1 VAIADLP
8 PPIQGISVVSAWVIQ
23 TLRLSGAVVEV
34 RNTSVTQGNNYRS
47 RRILKFLV
55 SYIAVIVSKP
65 NSTVYIALSHGFTL
79 YAQIVIALTCRIK
92 KQRVLVHHHTFL
104 PINDPSILLNRL
116 CHGLIRNFAEHIFL
130 SSLMESAYKEAW
142 NPKGQTWVISN
153 HQVAYLRTRNKFEIN
168 RKLGARLCYSGR
180 LSSEKGFWDV
190 VAVTRKMLSSDFGM
204 SASFLGPAGDS
215 HIAEELTNLKKQF
228 SDRFH
233 HIDSYD
239 EHTLTI
245 ELQKSTYFL
254 FPSRYSNEASPL
266 VVLEAQALGN
276 ICVTTDVGSLCADV
290 IAPGNAFNI
299 RDWPTC
305 ASDLIA
311 NLNLDLSALAQQS
324 TLISGTSASL
334 SEKCTK
340 QLKEAFRL

>member
-1 VAIADLP
+1 M
-8 PPIQGISVVSAWVIQ
+8 
-23 TLRLSGAVVEV
+23 
-34 RNTSVTQGNNYRS
+34 
-47 RRILKFLV
+47 
-55 SYIAVIVSKP
+55 SYIAVIKSNP

-104 PINDPSILLNRL
+104 PINNPSILLNRV
-116 CHGLIRNFAEHIFL
+116 CHSLIRNFAEHIFL
-130 SSLMESAYKEAW
+130 SSLMESAYKKTW
-142 NPKGQTWVISN
+142 NPKGRTWVISN
-153 HQVAYLRTRNKFEIN
+153 HQVAYLRTRNQFETN
-168 RKLGARLCYSGR
+168 RKLGAKICYSGR

-190 VAVTRKMLSSDFGM
+190 AAVTRKMLSSDFGM
-204 SASFLGPAGDS
+204 SATFLGPAGDS
-215 HIAEELTNLKKQF
+215 HVAHELTNLKKQF

-233 HIDSYD
+233 HIDVYD

-276 ICVTTDVGSLCADV
+276 ICVTSDVGSLCADV
-290 IAPGNAFNI
+290 ITPGSAFKI
-299 RDWPTC
+299 AYWPTC
-305 ASDLIA
+305 ASDLITS
-311 NLNLDLSALAQQS
+311 LNLDLSALAQQS
-324 TLISGTSASL
+324 ILISETSALL

-340 QLKEAFRL
+340 QFKEAFRL